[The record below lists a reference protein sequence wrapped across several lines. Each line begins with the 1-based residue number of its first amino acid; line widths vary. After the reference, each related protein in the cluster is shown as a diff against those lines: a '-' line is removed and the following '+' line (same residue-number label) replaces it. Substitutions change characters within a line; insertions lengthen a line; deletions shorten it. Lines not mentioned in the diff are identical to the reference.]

1 MKRSK
6 ALLAVASVVLVA
18 ACASAGIGQPS
29 STSGSSGSSAI
40 ATASASTLAASLTPS
55 PSTTTPTASLDTA
68 IPLHADCSSSSPCAL
83 TAGTWVTAGEYSFI
97 PGLHITVPDGWE
109 SQEQNLGEFSLDP
122 LDHPNDRIFL
132 WKDVAAITSDGSAR
146 LVPGVP
152 RTPIGLT
159 AYFRGDRDFV
169 VSAQA
174 TATIAGGIRTLT
186 YVVGVSPSAK
196 YTNHE
201 CPAYPHCAD
210 LLKDPAH
217 WSSESYGIGAPEVVR
232 LYLATIGSGGD
243 THLLVIA
250 LDAPSA
256 KELERLTK
264 VAAPI
269 IASIRLP
276 PVIGSQ

>member
-6 ALLAVASVVLVA
+6 ALLTVATVVLVA
-18 ACASAGIGQPS
+18 ACASAGR
-29 STSGSSGSSAI
+29 SSAI
-40 ATASASTLAASLTPS
+40 ATASASTLAASLAPS
-55 PSTTTPTASLDTA
+55 PSTTPSASLDTA
-68 IPLHADCSSSSPCAL
+68 IPLHADCSASSPCAL